1 MQRPSTFL
9 LILFLIPTTI
19 YADSPAIPV
28 KPGEADYQKAMI
40 AVQNGDLR
48 DAEEHLRE
56 AVLAEPNNP
65 QYHFELANLYAV
77 YHDDYKNQGDDAGA
91 QYKMQQAAAEL
102 EQAVMIHP
110 DFLPAHFNL
119 GVVYKNL
126 QRYENAREQFKEVL
140 RLDPS
145 QQGAMLQ
152 IGQTY
157 EAQGFYDDAE
167 AVYQELKEK
176 FPDDPRIQEALF
188 QLEQARYEERMG
200 ELSRRQSRMNMLSSS
215 FSQLGPN
222 GYNDPYGSQD
232 YGAQQSGQNSMMQQ
246 GIAYLG
252 SMALQ
257 QLLKN
262 KNSTVDSQ

>member
-1 MQRPSTFL
+1 MRILSVFL
-9 LILFLIPTTI
+9 LILFLIPTAI
-19 YADSPAIPV
+19 DADSSSVPV

-40 AVQNGDLR
+40 AIQNGELR
-48 DAEEHLRE
+48 EAEDHLRE
-56 AVLAEPNNP
+56 AVLAEPSNP

-77 YHDDYKNQGDDAGA
+77 YHDDYKNQGDSAGA
-91 QYKMQQAAAEL
+91 QQKMQQAAAEL

-126 QRYENAREQFKEVL
+126 ERYEEAREEFKEVL

-145 QQGAMLQ
+145 QNGALLQ

-167 AVYQELKEK
+167 SVYQELEEK
-176 FPDDPRIQEALF
+176 YPDDSRIQEALS
-188 QLEQARYEERMG
+188 QLQQERYEERMD

-215 FSQLGPN
+215 FSQ
-222 GYNDPYGSQD
+222 DP
-232 YGAQQSGQNSMMQQ
+232 QQ
-246 GIAYLG
+246 
-252 SMALQ
+252 
-257 QLLKN
+257 
-262 KNSTVDSQ
+262 